1 MMGIDGS
8 EKTVT
13 TLGPRDVT
21 VFISFVLRAVSIHAV
36 DDHQANEYDPC
47 LFAKALFL
55 WQPM

>member
-1 MMGIDGS
+1 VDIDGS